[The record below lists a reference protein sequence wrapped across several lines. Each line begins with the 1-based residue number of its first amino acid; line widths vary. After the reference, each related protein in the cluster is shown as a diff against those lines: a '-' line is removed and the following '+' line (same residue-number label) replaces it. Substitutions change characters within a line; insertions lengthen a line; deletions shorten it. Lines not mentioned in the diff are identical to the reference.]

1 MQRSGAKNL
10 IVTDIIEENE
20 MFKDE
25 SEFKKIIAR
34 LNIDT
39 EPNPAHRETLR
50 RQMLSVF
57 NETAQQSQKR
67 TTPLGVLR
75 RTIMKSPITKLA
87 AAAVIIAAIM
97 LGMYALTGSV
107 EVTSI
112 TMAQVRQAMQ
122 RIDWMQI
129 INKGGNENEPRIQSP
144 HIDWYSF
151 DSKVQVSIAMRR
163 IVYIDFKTRKQLW
176 WNPAGKNI
184 YEQTIEQTREF
195 ADGAAGPFEMIDK
208 TFRIIQA
215 EHNSEIVKEL
225 GTYEGQK
232 VDVWTIIRD
241 VKNLPGAT
249 RTLTVYIDVDR
260 KLPVAATYD
269 HTQEDGTVLRESN
282 IEFKY
287 PETGPA
293 DIYEAGAPR
302 SAQVKPESNP

>member
-1 MQRSGAKNL
+1 
-10 IVTDIIEENE
+10 
-20 MFKDE
+20 
-25 SEFKKIIAR
+25 
-34 LNIDT
+34 
-39 EPNPAHRETLR
+39 
-50 RQMLSVF
+50 
-57 NETAQQSQKR
+57 
-67 TTPLGVLR
+67 
-75 RTIMKSPITKLA
+75 MKSPITKLA

-122 RIDWMQI
+122 GIDWMQI
-129 INKGGNENEPRIQSP
+129 INKGGNENKIRRGPQIDWFSFVSKT
-144 HIDWYSF
+144 HIDI
-151 DSKVQVSIAMRR
+151 DLREGIVS
-163 IVYIDFKTRKQLW
+163 YDDFKTRKQLYW
-176 WNPAGKNI
+176 PGTGKYI
-184 YEQTIEQTREF
+184 YESPIDETTEF
-195 ADGAAGPFEMIDK
+195 AYGFTGPFEMIDK

-249 RTLTVYIDVDR
+249 RTLTVYIDIGR

-269 HTQEDGTVLRESN
+269 HTQQDGTVLRESD

-302 SAQVKPESNP
+302 SAKIKPSPKP

>member
-1 MQRSGAKNL
+1 MKPAEDIDKLIKKLRYKAGAETHDRVLGNVMQALDETEKQKSGA
-10 IVTDIIEENE
+10 T
-20 MFKDE
+20 
-25 SEFKKIIAR
+25 AP
-34 LNIDT
+34 NI
-39 EPNPAHRETLR
+39 
-50 RQMLSVF
+50 
-57 NETAQQSQKR
+57 
-67 TTPLGVLR
+67 R

-129 INKGGNENEPRIQSP
+129 INKGGNENRRGPQIDWFSFVSKT
-144 HIDWYSF
+144 HIDIWLRRGI
-151 DSKVQVSIAMRR
+151 VS
-163 IVYIDFKTRKQLW
+163 YDDFKTRKQLYW
-176 WNPAGKNI
+176 PGTGKYI
-184 YEQTIEQTREF
+184 YESPIDETTEF
-195 ADGAAGPFEMIDK
+195 AYGFTGPFEMIDK

-249 RTLTVYIDVDR
+249 RTLTVYIDIGR

-269 HTQEDGTVLRESN
+269 HTQQDGTVLRESD

-302 SAQVKPESNP
+302 SAKIKPSPKP